1 MENVGPDMLE
11 DNIKDPGE
19 GTSTTFIDPGEG
31 TSSGY
36 KFRSE
41 ASQWRDRHAILEV
54 VNIYFL
60 TSKLAGF

>member
-1 MENVGPDMLE
+1 MENVGPDLLE
-11 DNIKDPGE
+11 DNPGE
-19 GTSTTFIDPGEG
+19 GTSTAFIDPGEG

-41 ASQWRDRHAILEV
+41 ASQWRDRQKILEV

-60 TSKLAGF
+60 PSKLAGS